1 LREIKEMVSA
11 RGQICGIIAPG
22 GGPMLDITIY
32 KIAQVVLMAR
42 ELGRAEGEL
51 RAFIDRLTEEEQAS
65 LVAVMWI
72 GRGSFDAEE
81 IEEAKHTASE
91 EATTPCA
98 DYLIG
103 TPHLSDHLE
112 NGLDAL
118 GLSASDD
125 EDDLIRGG

>member
-1 LREIKEMVSA
+1 
-11 RGQICGIIAPG
+11 
-22 GGPMLDITIY
+22 MLDITTY

-51 RAFIDRLTEEEQAS
+51 RAFIDRLSEDEQAS

-72 GRGSFDAEE
+72 GRGSFEPEE
-81 IEEAKHTASE
+81 IEEAKRTAYE

-118 GLSASDD
+118 GLSAAED

>member
-1 LREIKEMVSA
+1 
-11 RGQICGIIAPG
+11 
-22 GGPMLDITIY
+22 MLDITVN

-42 ELGRAEGEL
+42 ELRRAEGEL
-51 RAFIDRLTEEEQAS
+51 CAFIDRMTEEEQAS

-72 GRGSFDAEE
+72 GRGTFEAEE
-81 IEEAKHTASE
+81 YDEARRTAYE

-98 DYLIG
+98 DYLLG

-118 GLSASDD
+118 GLSASED

>member
-1 LREIKEMVSA
+1 MLEISA
-11 RGQICGIIAPG
+11 R
-22 GGPMLDITIY
+22 
-32 KIAQVVLMAR
+32 KVAQVAVMAR

-51 RAFIDRLTEEEQAS
+51 RAFIDRMSEDEQTE
-65 LVAVMWI
+65 LVAIMWI
-72 GRGSFDAEE
+72 GRESFFVEDLGDA
-81 IEEAKHTASE
+81 IATARA

-118 GLSASDD
+118 GISALDV
-125 EDDLIRGG
+125 EDDLM